1 MSLLRF
7 PLLLPVL
14 VVSLAL
20 PARAGTIRA
29 DRPDEDYVS
38 LAASASYAAAGKIEV
53 TGDIPGFIGSGT
65 LVGSSWV
72 LTAAHLLEG
81 ANHATFQVG
90 GNTYTA
96 DGWIAHPGWKGDA
109 RKGNDLALMRLSSP
123 VTNIAPVGLYRTKDE
138 FGQTG
143 VFIGNGRTGTG
154 DSGAITYDAV
164 PRAGT
169 NTIDGMSVGKKKV
182 YTTKLTKSAK
192 IFIVDFDDPLQ
203 PGKNVVGSA
212 EPTDLE
218 FLIAQGDS
226 GGAVFLPGPSG
237 QPLIAG
243 IHSYGEAPVGL
254 DDSGYG
260 DVTGHTRVSSYAKWI
275 DKQIKRDRPTF
286 LALPGQAPDP
296 IDRSLSMADLGLGS
310 STDYAA
316 ALAPSPG
323 GSLPEPT
330 AAATLLLTAAACSLR
345 RRRHR

>member
-1 MSLLRF
+1 MSFPRS
-7 PLLLPVL
+7 PLLLL
-14 VVSLAL
+14 LLAGSLAL
-20 PARAGTIRA
+20 PARAGTIRS
-29 DRPDEDYVS
+29 DRLDQDYVS
-38 LAASASYAAAGKIEV
+38 LGASASYSAAGKIEV
-53 TGDIPGFIGSGT
+53 SGDIPGFIGSGT
-65 LVGSSWV
+65 LVGNKWV
-72 LTAAHLLEG
+72 LTAAHLMEG

-96 DGWIAHPGWKGDA
+96 DGWVAHPGWKGEA
-109 RKGNDLALMRLSSP
+109 RKGNDLALMRLSAP
-123 VTNIAPVGLYRTKDE
+123 VNNVAPVGLYRAKDE

-143 VFIGNGRTGTG
+143 VFTGVGRTGTG
-154 DSGAITYDAV
+154 DSGAITYDGV

-169 NTIDGMSVGKKKV
+169 NAIDGMSVGKKKV
-182 YTTKLTKSAK
+182 YTTKLTKGAK
-192 IFIVDFDDPLQ
+192 IFIVDFDDPAQ
-203 PGKNVVGSA
+203 PGKNVVGSS

-286 LALPGQAPDP
+286 LALPGNGQDP
-296 IDRSLSMADLGLGS
+296 IDRSLSMADLGI
-310 STDYAA
+310 
-316 ALAPSPG
+316 G
-323 GSLPEPT
+323 GTGADLSAGALPEPT
-330 AAATLLLTAAACSLR
+330 AAAALLLGAAGLSLR
-345 RRRHR
+345 RRR